1 MPRVFHLKELEAR
14 KELLVAES
22 EIRRETLRLELQ
34 NLQLYASG
42 MKEKLSAFRSSG
54 PLFLLT
60 SLAGFFLG
68 SPSADRAARKKRHR
82 NRLARLVMGGL
93 FGLRLYRRLRPIL
106 GFLFSRGFGRNG
118 AAVAEE
124 EQEEPAAADL

>member
-1 MPRVFHLKELEAR
+1 VRTFDLKELKAR

-22 EIRRETLRLELQ
+22 EIRRETLKLEIQ

-42 MKEKLSAFRSSG
+42 IKQKLGVFRSSR
-54 PLFLLT
+54 PLFLLS

-68 SPSADRAARKKRHR
+68 SPRAQQAARKKRR

-93 FGLRLYRRLRPIL
+93 FGLRLYRRLRPL
-106 GFLFSRGFGRNG
+106 LSFFLSRRFGRNG
-118 AAVAEE
+118 AEAVSEE
-124 EQEEPAAADL
+124 EEEEASTANM